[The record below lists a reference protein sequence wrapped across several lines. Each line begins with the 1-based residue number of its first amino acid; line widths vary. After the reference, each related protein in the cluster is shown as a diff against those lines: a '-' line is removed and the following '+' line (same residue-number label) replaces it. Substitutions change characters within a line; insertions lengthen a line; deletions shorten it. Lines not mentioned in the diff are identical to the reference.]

1 MTHSAGTTFPKL
13 TIRHNHGT
21 IVLRDAVL
29 VDPYVYD
36 TSARGGPKFDG
47 MSVRGTVIGG
57 GSTSRLFHATSHTP
71 ERVGEVKRVDLFG
84 RWDSIRPA
92 FGGSENGWQPIDGE
106 FEVDLTSCG

>member
-1 MTHSAGTTFPKL
+1 
-13 TIRHNHGT
+13 
-21 IVLRDAVL
+21 VL

-71 ERVGEVKRVDLFG
+71 ERVGEVKSVDLYG
-84 RWDSIRPA
+84 RWTSIRQA
-92 FGGSENGWQPIDGE
+92 CGGSANGWQPLDGE